1 VSVKSSGVSAT
12 NIVVYGWYHQEN
24 LGDDLF
30 IEAFKS
36 LFPTFTFNF
45 VNQITVS
52 NLENADAVFIGGGS
66 FLGEPLIF
74 DADSWN
80 LLLTKK
86 IFYLGVGAET
96 NIHPSHYQLL
106 KMAKLVAIR
115 SPSALK
121 KMKTIN
127 DHTTVIPDLVY
138 HLFPKIAE
146 SKIENSVLVL
156 PNMVVVPSWND
167 PHWMHAAWDYFK
179 TEFAQFLDGLV
190 RDGFQL
196 NFLPLCTNSEFNDE
210 LAASE
215 IIGRMQL
222 RSNQYFLE
230 KKNDF
235 QSITE
240 LMSRYNVVITQRYH
254 GIVLAEM
261 SQTSCLTIH
270 HHDKLKTTQGFS
282 LPFYGLTKDMLRSK
296 FDQAKNAK
304 VTSILPIDRDTFE
317 ILQRAVG
324 NALCG
329 D

>member
-1 VSVKSSGVSAT
+1 MKSSGVSAT
-12 NIVVYGWYHQEN
+12 NIVVYGWYHQDN

-74 DADSWN
+74 KKDAWD

-96 NIHPSHYQLL
+96 DIHPNHYQLL
-106 KMAKLVAIR
+106 KIAKLIAIR
-115 SPSALK
+115 SPNSLDK
-121 KMKTIN
+121 IKVIN
-127 DHTTVIPDLVY
+127 NNVMVIPDLVY
-138 HLFPKIAE
+138 YLNPKLTE
-146 SKIENSVLVL
+146 SKIEKSVLVL
-156 PNMVVVPSWND
+156 PNMVVVPSWGD

-179 TEFAQFLDGLV
+179 TEFAQFLDALV
-190 RDGFQL
+190 QDGFQL

-210 LAASE
+210 LAAAE
-215 IIGRMQL
+215 IVGRMES
-222 RSNQYFLE
+222 RSNQYFLA
-230 KKNDF
+230 KKNTL

-261 SQTSCLTIH
+261 SRTPCLTIH
-270 HHDKLKTTQGFS
+270 HHDKLKTAQGFN
-282 LPFYGLTKDMLRSK
+282 LPFYGLTKDMLRQQ
-296 FDQAKNAK
+296 FDQVKNTK
-304 VTSILPIDRDTFE
+304 VTSILPIDRDTFK

-324 NALCG
+324 NALR
-329 D
+329 DD